1 MYLCLL
7 QEHITWITL
16 HVTCWDVTFITF
28 HVTCWEV
35 TLHVTCWDVTCIT
48 LHIPLSITGGES
60 NLQAGYVYICQ
71 PHVQEVREPP
81 TGRSESR
88 PRLWPNQG
96 NVTCKTNN
104 KQTKKKQTTKT
115 NWSQSQNN
123 PSRGK
128 ETRFFERDLNL
139 LAILLVIS
147 YLKILWMTK
156 CITLHL
162 EVVY

>member
-1 MYLCLL
+1 MLHVGTLLLLPFMSHVERLHYMLHVGMLHVLHYIYLCLL
-7 QEHITWITL
+7 QGENPIYKQATS
-16 HVTCWDVTFITF
+16 TFVNPTYRKWGS
-28 HVTCWEV
+28 H
-35 TLHVTCWDVTCIT
+35 
-48 LHIPLSITGGES
+48 P
-60 NLQAGYVYICQ
+60 
-71 PHVQEVREPP
+71 QED
-81 TGRSESR
+81 
-88 PRLWPNQG
+88 PNQDPDSNKIKG
-96 NVTCKTNN
+96 MSHAKQITN
-104 KQTKKKQTTKT
+104 KQTNKQTTKT